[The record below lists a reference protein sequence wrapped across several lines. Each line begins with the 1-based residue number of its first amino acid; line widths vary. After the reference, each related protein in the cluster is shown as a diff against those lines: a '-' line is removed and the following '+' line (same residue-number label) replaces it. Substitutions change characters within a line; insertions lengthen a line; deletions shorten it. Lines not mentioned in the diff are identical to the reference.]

1 MISRRSSRDNKRITR
16 ANEGITYKQFRAKRL
31 AKQPVATL
39 VVVQPGGQ
47 YLNVTVS
54 GRDIEKIK
62 SRNEAIYK
70 AMHGDDG
77 KLRMFNRRFKSF
89 SVKDINTNMHVELI
103 MSPETLNRSKKQM
116 TKKTRTILDERYSED
131 MSEAA

>member
-31 AKQPVATL
+31 AKQPVA
-39 VVVQPGGQ
+39 
-47 YLNVTVS
+47 VS